1 MTQIWFATSMIRGA
15 CLSPAGLAP
24 SLPSPRQGEQPGL
37 RGPPD
42 RGPNAPGGPRHRA
55 WQPAGQVT
63 THRHR
68 RPSRARGGAPPLADP
83 AAALLVMG
91 FGGGLSEDCE
101 VGEVVVA
108 QEVHGPGGLRAPCT
122 DAEALARALQDSGLK
137 VRTGIVASLTRLA
150 VGETRVRLREYGA
163 VAVDMESAWLAAAA
177 AGRPFA
183 VVRVLSDTPT
193 SEQTPMATLAG
204 IARAS
209 SVLGQAAAALH
220 AWTPGSAVT

>member
-1 MTQIWFATSMIRGA
+1 MRLEARAIARGN
-15 CLSPAGLAP
+15 P
-24 SLPSPRQGEQPGL
+24 PGRL
-37 RGPPD
+37 RRTGIGA
-42 RGPNAPGGPRHRA
+42 R
-55 WQPAGQVT
+55 
-63 THRHR
+63 
-68 RPSRARGGAPPLADP
+68 RARGAVPHLLADP

-220 AWTPGSAVT
+220 AWTPGSAVTEG